1 MDENDKARALGEQ
14 AARSGDLREL
24 SYGRGHGD
32 WHDPPAE
39 SADLTQDEL
48 GLLSSQVQGHHWNG
62 WRRLT
67 GDEDYYAACSCSW
80 RSTDTGGVGPMLV
93 QVKDHLDA
101 VRQSRGWPPSAR
113 AQAPDESGPD
123 PGQGRAV
130 HLRERARG
138 LRTAARGEQ
147 MRLSR
152 SLSHSTDLLSA
163 SAEQADRLV
172 TELERGQSARTGAS
186 TPIAEIVQH
195 KVERARELRKAIA
208 AAAAALAV
216 ITEEIAAIHLAAGH
230 EDAIDWVY
238 GERLIQPTKAEPS
251 SRKAHDR

>member
-1 MDENDKARALGEQ
+1 MTHP
-14 AARSGDLREL
+14 RS
-24 SYGRGHGD
+24 
-32 WHDPPAE
+32 P
-39 SADLTQDEL
+39 ADLTQDEL

-67 GDEDYYAACSCSW
+67 GDEDYYAACSCGW
-80 RSTDTGGVGPMLV
+80 RSTDTDGVRPMLV

-113 AQAPDESGPD
+113 ARAPEESGPD
-123 PGQGRAV
+123 PGQGEV
-130 HLRERARG
+130 VPLRERAQG
-138 LRTAARGEQ
+138 LRAAARGEQ

-172 TELERGQSARTGAS
+172 TELKRGQSARTGAS
-186 TPIAEIVQH
+186 ASIAEIVQH

-216 ITEEIAAIHLAAGH
+216 IAEEIAAIQLETGH
-230 EDAIDWVY
+230 EEAIDWAY
-238 GERLIQPTKAEPS
+238 GERLIQPTEEEPS
-251 SRKAHDR
+251 GRKAHDR

>member
-1 MDENDKARALGEQ
+1 MDENDQARALEE
-14 AARSGDLREL
+14 AARSRDLREP
-24 SYGRGHGD
+24 GV
-32 WHDPPAE
+32 P
-39 SADLTQDEL
+39 
-48 GLLSSQVQGHHWNG
+48 GHHWNS

-67 GDEDYYAACSCSW
+67 GDEYYYAACSCGW
-80 RSTDTGGVGPMLV
+80 RSTGTDDVSPMLR
-93 QVKDHLDA
+93 QVKEHLNA

-113 AQAPDESGPD
+113 AQARNESGPD
-123 PGQGRAV
+123 PGQGEV
-130 HLRERARG
+130 VDLRERARG

-186 TPIAEIVQH
+186 APSAEIVQY

-216 ITEEIAAIHLAAGH
+216 ITEEIAAIHLEAGR
-230 EDAIDWVY
+230 EETIDYGY
-238 GERLIQPTKAEPS
+238 GERLIQPAEAEPS
-251 SRKAHDR
+251 SGETHDK